1 MKTVWKPLC
10 GLVLAASLLSPL
22 AGCGN
27 TLRVIT
33 LDKRNGEALEK
44 IEAPHIGARTYKSGA
59 KLFPNPT
66 RKDWFFDGWYL
77 DEACT
82 QTAYDVPVEK
92 DVTFYAGW
100 TDSITVPQTT
110 PAWLIVDYTELF
122 TITATAAPYGSDGE
136 VKLTVTVTPTGDFTG
151 EKSADEIEMQIS
163 YDWLSD
169 EQFMGEYVSDE
180 VVSYA
185 CTRLTLKKENG
196 FAVQNEVFIV
206 DKYNCNNVHSYTF
219 NNPRTRIKI
228 HYIFYEPTLQYNHS
242 AE

>member
-1 MKTVWKPLC
+1 MKNVWKPLC
-10 GLVLAASLLSPL
+10 GLALAASLFAPL

-27 TLRVIT
+27 RLPVIT

-44 IEAPHIGARTYKSGA
+44 IEAPHIGASTCRSGA

-82 QTAYDVPVEK
+82 QTAYDVPVK
-92 DVTFYAGW
+92 KNVTFYAGW
-100 TDSITVPQTT
+100 TDTITVPQTT

-122 TITATAAPYGSDGE
+122 TVTATAAPYGDDE

-169 EQFMGEYVSDE
+169 EKFMGEYVSDE

-185 CTRLTLKKENG
+185 CTRLTLQKKNG
-196 FAVQNEVFIV
+196 FAVQNKVFIV

-219 NNPRTRIKI
+219 GNPRNKIKI